1 MVLCLFIDSECRA
14 LLHSGSL
21 SGIRVGAPEGPPG
34 LSAEVKMDEM
44 ATVMNAWPD
53 RWMNG

>member
-1 MVLCLFIDSECRA
+1 MQG

-21 SGIRVGAPEGPPG
+21 SGSVVAASEGLPLS

-44 ATVMNAWPD
+44 ATVMNAWLE